1 MLSQTGIYALKA
13 MGYIASQTDRTPV
26 LSQTISDHT
35 KIPQNFLSKILNR
48 LVQAGMIRSI
58 RGRGGGFVL
67 AKPATKIFLK
77 DVVGLF
83 MKLDDFERCFLGNLK
98 CDGTCGL
105 HERWKL
111 IADQFE
117 ALLSETTIMQ
127 IRLIDSEILSNK
139 EM

>member
-13 MGYIASQTDRTPV
+13 MGYIASQTDETPV
-26 LSQTISDHT
+26 LSQTISNHT

-48 LVQAGMIRSI
+48 LVQVGMIRSI

-67 AKPATKIFLK
+67 AKPASEIFLK

-83 MKLDDFERCFLGNLK
+83 MKLDDFKRCFLGNLK

-105 HERWKL
+105 HKKWKL
-111 IADQFE
+111 IADQFD
-117 ALLSETTIMQ
+117 ALLSETSISQ
-127 IRLIDSEILSNK
+127 IKLIDPKILSNS